1 MIKVTIIMWIAVAL
15 TNRIIHVLG
24 NSLSTEE
31 KIYAKFGGQVP
42 GRLII
47 AWLIYVLLIIAAVVC
62 TVISVIRF

>member
-1 MIKVTIIMWIAVAL
+1 MIKVTIIMWIAVVL

-42 GRLII
+42 GRIII

-62 TVISVIRF
+62 TVISVIKF